1 MKKFYFLLFLFV
13 SGGLFAQ
20 TYEYRFNNNLNE
32 QGSGPALV
40 DTLTCGAATSA
51 GYSSQSVCTGGAKTV
66 FDFNAGEGLVF
77 ENSSGFLGPSS
88 SYTINMLMKL
98 NTLTSPL
105 GMYGSQRI
113 INFDTTSNFGVY
125 SFPPSLAAPDGGV
138 QFYTG
143 NPLVSNSSNKI
154 TANTYFLFTM
164 VRDATTDSVIIYIN
178 GHKADS
184 IWETSG
190 LYAPQNS
197 TAPIWFFIDNES
209 PPPYTC
215 EEGAGSISYLSII
228 TSAFSETQVD
238 STWKAQCPIVLP
250 LQLLQ
255 FQGSKHNNA
264 VDLSWTTTQEIN
276 TSYFDVERGSDGIH
290 FNKIAT
296 LPTNNTPSVNNY
308 YYTDQNPL
316 STNFYRLK
324 MVDIDGSF
332 KYSSVLKINLDGA
345 LKFDVFPNPANS
357 SITVSG
363 ISENQIVKLLS
374 SDGKLLLQKRVS
386 GESMTMDIS
395 KYSPGLYILQ
405 YFDGTSLQSR
415 KIIKQ

>member
-40 DTLTCGAATSA
+40 DTLTCGASVA
-51 GYSSQSVCTGGAKTV
+51 GYSSQTVCSAGSRTV
-66 FDFNAGEGLVF
+66 LDFNAGEGLVF
-77 ENSSGFLGPSS
+77 ENDGGFIPVLP
-88 SYTINMLMKL
+88 SYTINMLIKFNSL
-98 NTLTSPL
+98 VGTGNPT
-105 GMYGSQRI
+105 GAQRI
-113 INFDTTSNFGVY
+113 ITFDTSSDNGIY
-125 SFPPSLAAPDGGV
+125 EYNGGV
-138 QFYTG
+138 GFFGGSDTVGPYT
-143 NPLVSNSSNKI
+143 V
-154 TANTYFLFTM
+154 TANTYFLISI
-164 VRDATTDSVIIYIN
+164 VRNNAIDSVYTYLN
-178 GHKADS
+178 GVLSQKHYDPF
-184 IWETSG
+184 G
-190 LYAPQNS
+190 LYGPLLPNNA
-197 TAPIWFFIDNES
+197 IFFFVDDFRS
-209 PPPYTC
+209 AYTC
-215 EEGAGSISYLSII
+215 ENGPGSISYLSI
-228 TSAFSETQVD
+228 TPYAFSDIQVD

-415 KIIKQ
+415 KIIIQ